1 MKYSIN
7 SFFSKSCF
15 HVTRFAVFLKT
26 RYSEV
31 FYGQGSGLALLLL
44 PNNCSMLLV
53 VNWSQIENIKN
64 FSIDSMS
71 YYFQCEFYFNS
82 YLRLE

>member
-1 MKYSIN
+1 MK
-7 SFFSKSCF
+7 
-15 HVTRFAVFLKT
+15 VV
-26 RYSEV
+26 
-31 FYGQGSGLALLLL
+31 YGQVSGLALLLL

-53 VNWSQIENIKN
+53 VDWSQIENIKN

-71 YYFQCEFYFNS
+71 HYFQREFSFNS